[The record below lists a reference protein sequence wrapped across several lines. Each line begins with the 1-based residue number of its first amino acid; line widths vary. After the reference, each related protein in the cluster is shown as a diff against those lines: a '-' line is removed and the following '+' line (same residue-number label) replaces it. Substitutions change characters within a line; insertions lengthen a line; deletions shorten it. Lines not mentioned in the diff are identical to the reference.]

1 MTRLTRSKTGLLL
14 FTAVVLF
21 VNTKAQQ
28 VHEITLQQS
37 VDMAIKNVIELKNL
51 NLDYKNAVYKNRE
64 ITAGALPQINGSLTG
79 QHFFAVP
86 TSVLPNFI
94 SPATYQVLA
103 DEGVKDGNGQPIQA
117 VSPNDLPPINAQFGV
132 PWSVSAGFTVQQLL
146 FQPDVF
152 VGLQA
157 RSAALDFAK
166 LNIAVA
172 NDKVKQG
179 VQNSYFLILV
189 SNQQMELLNAGVTRL
204 EKLLSDATQ
213 IYKNGFTEK
222 LDLDRTKVALNNLKA
237 TRQQLLN
244 TVQLANALLKYNI
257 GVNQKD
263 SIVLTEKLTDETIK
277 RNLLDEMSFT
287 YENRNE
293 IKLLNTVEK
302 LQRLDLKRN
311 QLQYI
316 PTIAAYWNYSRQAQR
331 REFDF
336 FKSGSAYPWFPNS
349 IAGININ
356 VPIWSSGAR
365 KNKILQSKI
374 TVEKAV
380 NTTDFIKQSI
390 DLEIEQSKI
399 NYRNAILNMDAQK
412 DNRELAL
419 SVYNTTKKKYEQ
431 GLASNQDVLL
441 AENELQSAQGNYF
454 QSLYNAVIAQVA
466 YKRAV
471 GNL

>member
-1 MTRLTRSKTGLLL
+1 MTRLTKSKTGWLF
-14 FTAVVLF
+14 FTALVLF

-28 VHEITLQQS
+28 VHELSLQQS

-64 ITAGALPQINGSLTG
+64 VTAGALPQINGTVTG
-79 QHFFAVP
+79 QHLFAIPVQVFP
-86 TSVLPNFI
+86 DFVS
-94 SPATYQVLA
+94 AGTYSTLA
-103 DEGVKDGNGQPIQA
+103 REGVKDGNNNPIEA
-117 VSPNDLPPINAQFGV
+117 VDPANLPPINAQFGV
-132 PWSVSAGFTVQQLL
+132 PWTVSAGFTVQQLL

-157 RSAALDFAK
+157 RGAALDYAK

-179 VQNSYFLILV
+179 VQNSYYLILV
-189 SNQQMELLNAGVTRL
+189 SNQQLELINTGVTRL
-204 EKLLSDATQ
+204 EKLLNDATQ

-222 LDLDRTKVALNNLKA
+222 LDLDRTQVALNNLKA

-263 SIVLTEKLTDETIK
+263 SLVLTEKLTDETIK
-277 RNLLDEMSFT
+277 RNLLDEMNFT

-316 PTIAAYWNYSRQAQR
+316 PTVAAYWNYSRNAQR
-331 REFDF
+331 REFDI

-365 KNKILQSKI
+365 KNKILQSKV

-380 NTTDFIKQSI
+380 NTTEFVKQSI

-399 NYRNAILNMDAQK
+399 NYRNSILDLDAQK
-412 DNRELAL
+412 QNMELAE

-431 GLASNQDVLL
+431 GLSSNQDVLL
-441 AENELQSAQGNYF
+441 AENELQVAQGNYF
-454 QSLYNAVIAQVA
+454 RSLYNAVIAQVA